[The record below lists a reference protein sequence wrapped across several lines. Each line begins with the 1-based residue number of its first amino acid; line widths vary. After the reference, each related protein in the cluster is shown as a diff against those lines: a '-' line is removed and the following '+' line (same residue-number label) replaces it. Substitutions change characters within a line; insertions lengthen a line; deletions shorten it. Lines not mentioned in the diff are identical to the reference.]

1 VAACLGASGLVVA
14 IGGPIAAS
22 WIVDRPASQLTLA
35 PTIVTDSTETATRT
49 QSITP
54 IVSRTESVAPART
67 DDPFTPAATVPAPE
81 PEPEPAPPRDETSLV
96 LYRGRTE
103 DRVVAL
109 TFDDG
114 PGGASTRRVLRV
126 LGDHGVHATFF
137 VLGANAERE
146 PKLLAAI
153 AKAGHELGN
162 HASSHTSFR
171 SLFPSQI
178 TAELDQTADAV
189 ESVTGLRPRFV
200 RPPFGRYPPSSVDLV
215 RERGEDIVLWSVDA
229 NDWAGGTA
237 ESIAQGVVAAADPGA
252 VILMHDTAPHTADA
266 LPLILDGLARR
277 GLRVVPL
284 SELLARPAWA
294 T

>member
-1 VAACLGASGLVVA
+1 MRVAACLGAVGLAVA
-14 IGGPIAAS
+14 IGGTILQCPVPDASARLDPLQIDAA
-22 WIVDRPASQLTLA
+22 
-35 PTIVTDSTETATRT
+35 ATRVAHVDGAT
-49 QSITP
+49 TTP
-54 IVSRTESVAPART
+54 TMPPAPPRVAPERT
-67 DDPFTPAATVPAPE
+67 DDLFTPAAALPPALAE
-81 PEPEPAPPRDETSLV
+81 PPHDDASLV
-96 LYRGRTE
+96 LHRGRTD

-137 VLGANAERE
+137 VLGTNAERE

-153 AKAGHELGN
+153 AAAGHELGN

-178 TAELDQTADAV
+178 NAELDLTADTV

-200 RPPFGRYPPSSVDLV
+200 RPPFGRFPPSSVDLI

-237 ESIAQGVVAAADPGA
+237 ESIARGVIDAADPGA

-266 LPLILDGLARR
+266 LPLILEGLARR
-277 GLRVVPL
+277 KLRVVPL

>member
-1 VAACLGASGLVVA
+1 MIAESHASR
-14 IGGPIAAS
+14 
-22 WIVDRPASQLTLA
+22 DRTPAVTQPTLA
-35 PTIVTDSTETATRT
+35 AAPAD
-49 QSITP
+49 
-54 IVSRTESVAPART
+54 VAPEITA
-67 DDPFTPAATVPAPE
+67 DPFTPAAVLPPPAPTVDDLE
-81 PEPEPAPPRDETSLV
+81 DASAGAV
-96 LYRGRTE
+96 LHRGDTT

-114 PGGASTRRVLRV
+114 PGGAHTRRVLRV

-153 AKAGHELGN
+153 ANAGHELGN

-178 TAELDQTADAV
+178 HAELDLTANAI
-189 ESVTGLRPRFV
+189 EKASGKRPRFV
-200 RPPFGRYPPSSVDLV
+200 RPPYGRFPPSSIDLI

-237 ESIAQGVVAAADPGA
+237 ESIAKGVVAAAQPGA
-252 VILMHDTAPHTADA
+252 VILMHDPAPLTADA
-266 LPLILDGLARR
+266 LPLVIEGLTKR
-277 GLRVVPL
+277 GFRIVPL
-284 SELLARPAWA
+284 SELLGRPAMRDDLPR
-294 T
+294 

>member
-1 VAACLGASGLVVA
+1 VCPVREVA
-14 IGGPIAAS
+14 IAGILALACVPDVPAEVIAETQAAK
-22 WIVDRPASQLTLA
+22 PATF
-35 PTIVTDSTETATRT
+35 PTG
-49 QSITP
+49 TP
-54 IVSRTESVAPART
+54 RVAPELT
-67 DDPFTPAATVPAPE
+67 VDPFTPAAVIAE
-81 PEPEPAPPRDETSLV
+81 PEIDARDPLEPSLDGGDV
-96 LYRGRTE
+96 LHRGATD

-126 LGDHGVHATFF
+126 LGDHGVRATFF

-153 AKAGHELGN
+153 ANAGHELGN

-171 SLFPSQI
+171 SMFPSQI
-178 TAELDQTADAV
+178 HAELDLTADAI

-237 ESIAQGVVAAADPGA
+237 ESIAQSVVTAADPGA
-252 VILMHDTAPHTADA
+252 VILMHDTAPQTADA
-266 LPLILDGLARR
+266 LPLILEGLARKR
-277 GLRVVPL
+277 LKVVPL

-294 T
+294 S